1 MEDRILSDAQC
12 LDPLKRDKRLSP
24 ERASRLTED
33 LIDAIGEENSKNL
46 FNVED
51 HFSKHSLMDK
61 VKHEYKCYQI
71 EDVDGFYD
79 ISANKEKDHNH
90 TPRQSYW
97 KEAYGQL
104 KIDYNTTSSEV
115 KYCGID
121 EYWWKIG
128 TIKDENGHLKFKA
141 LSALM
146 LGICTLSHGNAD
158 PERGFSINK
167 HMLDTHG
174 TSTSKKTIEAL
185 RFVKDYVILNGSVN
199 NMTIPKELI
208 KICSQARQRLEDDLK
223 AEREAKRI
231 EEDARRQ
238 LNKQA
243 VELQKQKSEESEM
256 FSNLKKLDKKLK
268 ISNDLLNEG
277 QNELEELT
285 KSDKVNRVKLLSAN
299 AKITTSLKRKAELQK
314 EKDQLSDKLIKLKK

>member
-121 EYWWKIG
+121 EYWWKVSLID
-128 TIKDENGHLKFKA
+128 INRFKSSLFVIFLKSF
-141 LSALM
+141 
-146 LGICTLSHGNAD
+146 
-158 PERGFSINK
+158 
-167 HMLDTHG
+167 
-174 TSTSKKTIEAL
+174 
-185 RFVKDYVILNGSVN
+185 
-199 NMTIPKELI
+199 
-208 KICSQARQRLEDDLK
+208 
-223 AEREAKRI
+223 
-231 EEDARRQ
+231 
-238 LNKQA
+238 
-243 VELQKQKSEESEM
+243 
-256 FSNLKKLDKKLK
+256 
-268 ISNDLLNEG
+268 
-277 QNELEELT
+277 
-285 KSDKVNRVKLLSAN
+285 
-299 AKITTSLKRKAELQK
+299 
-314 EKDQLSDKLIKLKK
+314 